1 MQQAQSV
8 MSRLHS
14 SLTWC
19 DLLLIPLSLSPF
31 FFLFL
36 SFSHLHSSA
45 KLLEPLTKQKAVKV
59 EIMKRPK
66 DEEGGKKVFE
76 EFAEKI
82 ASAVSFKSL
91 ELDLTRKRPS
101 LSS

>member
-1 MQQAQSV
+1 M
-8 MSRLHS
+8 
-14 SLTWC
+14 
-19 DLLLIPLSLSPF
+19 
-31 FFLFL
+31 
-36 SFSHLHSSA
+36 
-45 KLLEPLTKQKAVKV
+45 EPLTKQKAVRV

-82 ASAVSFKSL
+82 ATAVSFKSL

-101 LSS
+101 LSSKDYPINSF